1 MSHPLPGVAT
11 ATASEREPLRV
22 SAQGDPTPTFRQLFD
37 EQLPYVLRV
46 VRYLGAAPSD
56 AEDVAQEV
64 FVVAHRKLDTFEGR
78 GSVQSWLYGICRR
91 VLSDHRKRAYRR
103 REVPT
108 EEVRPGAQEPS
119 QESDLAFGRAL
130 ASLRAALD
138 GLDEAQ
144 KTVFLLYEVEQ
155 LTMKEITEA
164 MGTPLQTGY
173 TRLHAARAHV
183 KRRGAEGG
191 R

>member
-1 MSHPLPGVAT
+1 MIRPPSGVVT
-11 ATASEREPLRV
+11 ATASEREPLV
-22 SAQGDPTPTFRQLFD
+22 APAQGASVPTFRQLFD

-46 VRYLGAAPSD
+46 VRYLGAAPDD

-64 FVVAHRKLDTFEGR
+64 FMVAHRKLHTFEGR

-108 EEVRPGAQEPS
+108 DDPRAGAQDPS
-119 QESDLAFGRAL
+119 QERDVAFGRAL
-130 ASLRAALD
+130 ARLSAALE

-144 KTVFLLYEVEQ
+144 RTVFLLYEVEQ
-155 LTMKEITEA
+155 LTMREIADA
-164 MGTPLQTGY
+164 MGCPLQTGY

-183 KRRGAEGG
+183 KRRAGEGG

>member
-1 MSHPLPGVAT
+1 MPRPLSDVAT
-11 ATASEREPLRV
+11 ATAHEGEPRV
-22 SAQGDPTPTFRQLFD
+22 DPAKGGSVLSFRQLFD

-46 VRYLGAAPSD
+46 VRYLGADPSD

-64 FVVAHRKLDTFEGR
+64 FVVAHRKLHAFEGR
-78 GSVQSWLYGICRR
+78 GTVQSWLYGICRR

-108 EEVRPGAQEPS
+108 DEPGPAPQAPS
-119 QESDLAFGRAL
+119 QERDLAFNRAL
-130 ASLRAALD
+130 ARLSAALE
-138 GLDEAQ
+138 GLEESQ

-155 LTMKEITEA
+155 LTMREIAEA
-164 MGTPLQTGY
+164 MGCPLQTGY
-173 TRLHAARAHV
+173 TRLRAARAHV
-183 KRRGAEGG
+183 KRRAGEGS